1 MTTYFLLELHF
12 FSILKT
18 LKEMSPLCLELMGDD
33 FQECSSCKFA
43 KHIDKFDGFLTCNWC
58 RESQRRCRAKIKDE
72 VVTCPVCTYERKKYK
87 QAQHEKSQT
96 HQYYLQKL
104 SDPDFEKDVPKPD
117 KIRAVDGKEHYMC
130 NKCNSGMI
138 ACMWA
143 RHFNKPPHLKPTT
156 A

>member
-1 MTTYFLLELHF
+1 
-12 FSILKT
+12 
-18 LKEMSPLCLELMGDD
+18 MSDEY
-33 FQECSSCKFA
+33 QECSSCKFV

-58 RESQRRCRAKIKDE
+58 RESQRRYRAKFKDE
-72 VVTCPVCTYERKKYK
+72 VVTCPVCNYEIKKYK

-104 SDPDFEKDVPKPD
+104 NDPDFEKDVPKPD
-117 KIRAVDGKEHYMC
+117 KIRVIDGKEHYMC

-143 RHFNKPPHLKPTT
+143 RHFNKPPHLKPET

>member
-1 MTTYFLLELHF
+1 MNDEY
-12 FSILKT
+12 
-18 LKEMSPLCLELMGDD
+18 
-33 FQECSSCKFA
+33 QECSGCKFV

-58 RESQRRCRAKIKDE
+58 RESQQRYRAKIKDE
-72 VVTCPVCTYERKKYK
+72 VVTCPVCNYDIKKYK

-96 HQYYLQKL
+96 HQYYLQNL
-104 SDPDFEKDVPKPD
+104 NDPDFEKDVPKPD
-117 KIRAVDGKEHYMC
+117 KIRVVDGKEHYVC

-143 RHFNKPPHLKPTT
+143 RHFNKPPHLKPET